1 MFIIDDLLFSPL
13 NGVIWLGEKLSEVLD
28 KEISD
33 EGKIKER
40 LMKLQLDFELDE
52 ISEEEYIKNEKEIL
66 SQLDAIRKMKE
77 GDSDEQY

>member
-1 MFIIDDLLFSPL
+1 MFIIDDLIFSPL
-13 NGVIWLGEKLSEVLD
+13 NGVVWLGEKINEVLE
-28 KEISD
+28 KEMSD

-52 ISEEEYIKNEKEIL
+52 ISEKEYIENEKEIL